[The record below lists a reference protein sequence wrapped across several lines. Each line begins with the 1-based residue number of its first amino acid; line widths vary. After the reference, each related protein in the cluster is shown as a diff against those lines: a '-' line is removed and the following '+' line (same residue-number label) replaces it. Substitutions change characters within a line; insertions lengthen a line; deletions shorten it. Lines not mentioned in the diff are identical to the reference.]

1 MSENAEKQAAQQ
13 WYAMRATYGR
23 NIMASEELGKHSI
36 DTFIPMRKDKVS
48 VRGRM
53 RTRTVPVVRDLL
65 FVHTC
70 HDEIAERKK
79 QMPYLQYIM
88 SSDNDVRHPIT
99 VPQAQM
105 EKFIAV
111 CGTEDEQL
119 LWLKPEELDLKKGD
133 RVRVTGGVFEGQEG
147 VLVRL
152 PGKRAK
158 SVVVAIQGVIAV
170 AMTTVHPSLI
180 VKI

>member
-1 MSENAEKQAAQQ
+1 MENESKEDARL

-23 NIMASEELGKHSI
+23 NIMAREELHKHSI
-36 DTFIPMRKDKVS
+36 DTFIPMRKEKIK
-48 VRGRM
+48 VRGRL
-53 RTRTVPVVRDLL
+53 RLRTVPVIRDLV
-65 FVHTC
+65 FVYTS

-88 SSDNDVRHPIT
+88 SSDTDLRHPIT

-119 LWLKPEELDLKKGD
+119 MWLQPEELDLKKGD

-147 VLVRL
+147 VLMRL

-158 SVVVAIQGVIAV
+158 GVVVAIQGVIAV

-180 VKI
+180 AKV